1 MSSMLCHFE
10 CNVKLVEASRDPWHQ
25 HVNKICLC
33 GNENKILSQ
42 KVNLWFG
49 LSQKVN
55 NNASQPKRFVNFNT
69 FSLPFITF

>member
-1 MSSMLCHFE
+1 MSYQFE
-10 CNVKLVEASRDPWHQ
+10 RYVKLVDAFRDRWHQ

-55 NNASQPKRFVNFNT
+55 NNAPQPK
-69 FSLPFITF
+69 

>member
-1 MSSMLCHFE
+1 MTSPLVETSCDQ
-10 CNVKLVEASRDPWHQ
+10 CYTISNANVKLLGTSRDQWHQ

-33 GNENKILSQ
+33 GHENEILSR

-55 NNASQPKRFVNFNT
+55 NNA
-69 FSLPFITF
+69 L